1 MKGLLIYGE
10 FKDEERESLDW
21 LDFKSISISLLLYF
35 KFELDYL
42 VLLYETEFLFDESIL
57 PDEIDSWS
65 CSLSF
70 SSTS

>member
-10 FKDEERESLDW
+10 FKDEERESSDW

>member
-1 MKGLLIYGE
+1 LKGLLIYGE
-10 FKDEERESLDW
+10 FKDEERESSDW

-57 PDEIDSWS
+57 PDEIDS
-65 CSLSF
+65 
-70 SSTS
+70 